1 MQPLPQSINP
11 RYKPSDKLHGK
22 VALVTG
28 GDSGIGRVC
37 IRGCTVAFT
46 YVKGIEDKDDTLQML
61 GKVKANDA
69 NYPIAIAADIRF
81 EENCKRVVDQVVNEF
96 GQIDSLIN
104 NAAEEHYTES
114 IEEITEAVLK
124 TLFRTNIFSLF
135 FFTSEGA
142 ILSFTRSLALQLIK
156 QGIRVN
162 AVAPFPT
169 CTPQQP
175 ASLPADMVAHLGC
188 EAPMGRAGQ
197 PYEISPAF
205 VFLASREG
213 SCGSSSCLNTTV
225 KLGVTGSNGQG
236 MTSL

>member
-11 RYKPSDKLHGK
+11 HYKPSDKLHEEF
-22 VALVTG
+22 ALEG
-28 GDSGIGRVC
+28 A
-37 IRGCTVAFT
+37 TVAFT

-205 VFLASREG
+205 VFLASSECSSHITG
-213 SCGSSSCLNTTV
+213 QVMHPNGICVLFYNFNSCDFDQPLV
-225 KLGVTGSNGQG
+225 
-236 MTSL
+236 